1 MPESLNTVQSHNQ
14 APIKTHIQSNEKEA
28 VVKYDRRFGDI
39 IVDVDKLK
47 EIAVNIFKDVVDRQT
62 AIDLFTWI
70 DIENRISEA
79 VNCSYN
85 AYRDSFSA
93 EPISEWK
100 DTSTYIWKEE
110 VEDIV
115 ICRNNDYKTL
125 IYISMTR
132 IFFEKDNVRTLIDFS
147 EPKIETV
154 KIERR
159 EEM

>member
-1 MPESLNTVQSHNQ
+1 
-14 APIKTHIQSNEKEA
+14 

>member
-1 MPESLNTVQSHNQ
+1 MSKPQN
-14 APIKTHIQSNEKEA
+14 PIKTHIQSNEKEA

-132 IFFEKDNVRTLIDFS
+132 IFFEKDNIETLIDFS
-147 EPKIETV
+147 KPIITLI
-154 KIERR
+154 KIERNK
-159 EEM
+159 